1 MNDQQLTDLETEL
14 GQHIQALE
22 AAALGQ
28 DPDALLTVARDLE
41 TAVQAL
47 DQAGLDELSADTAGE
62 RERVEAALHRLQRD
76 MRRTFSVVAQ
86 RREQTGAALRALGT
100 GRDDSPYGQRGARA
114 PIAGRALGQA

>member
-1 MNDQQLTDLETEL
+1 MNDHQLTELETEL

-47 DQAGLDELSADTAGE
+47 DRSGLGELSGDSDSG
-62 RERVEAALHRLQRD
+62 RQRVEAALTRLQRD
-76 MRRTFSVVAQ
+76 MRHTFSVVAQ
-86 RREQTGAALRALGT
+86 RREQTGAALRALGSN
-100 GRDDSPYGQRGARA
+100 RDDNRYGQHGALA
-114 PIAGRALGQA
+114 PAAGRMLGQA